1 VIDAVTP
8 ILVAR
13 GFRQTEH
20 DARSLATS
28 FERQLSEDVRQ
39 AVGLTFFDGPIAA
52 KNIVWMT
59 GAMALSSQQLLG
71 EYERLT
77 ESQSRSYWPVS
88 VSFDHHHQQ
97 NGAGGW
103 KFEVPDLEANV
114 ASFRAFLDDR
124 LEPLA
129 RFLDSAEKQVR
140 LLVDGPYEHAYW
152 NQAFFKPIALLM
164 LGRKAEAAENVRE
177 TFSNAAEPFVAAN
190 RRFLQGVLRDAV

>member
-1 VIDAVTP
+1 MLDAVAP

-13 GFRQTEH
+13 GFCQTEH
-20 DARSLATS
+20 DAKSGATN

-52 KNIVWMT
+52 KNMVWMT
-59 GAMALSSQQLLG
+59 GAMALASQQLLG
-71 EYERLT
+71 EYDRLSG
-77 ESQSRSYWPVS
+77 SQSRGYWPVS
-88 VSFDHHHQQ
+88 VSFDHHRQQ

-114 ASFRAFLDDR
+114 ASFRAFIDEK

-129 RFLDSAEKQVR
+129 RSLDSAEKQVR
-140 LLVDGPYEHAYW
+140 LLVDGPYEHAHW
-152 NQAFFKPIALLM
+152 NPAFFKPIALLM
-164 LGRKAEAAENVRE
+164 LGRKAEAAEHVRE

-190 RRFLQGVLRDAV
+190 RGFLEGVLRDAV